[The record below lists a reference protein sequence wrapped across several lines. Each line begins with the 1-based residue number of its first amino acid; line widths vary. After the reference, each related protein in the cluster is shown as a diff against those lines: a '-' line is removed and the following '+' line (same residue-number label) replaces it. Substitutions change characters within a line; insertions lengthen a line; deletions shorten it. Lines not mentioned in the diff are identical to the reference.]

1 MISPPILQEKKAS
14 AANSKIKE
22 FMQEEAKCM
31 GKETEGAAPQFQF
44 HAIKRLNFLFHKT

>member
-31 GKETEGAAPQFQF
+31 GKETEGQHLSFSFMQ
-44 HAIKRLNFLFHKT
+44 